1 MLTNFDKALP
11 QEYNPRH
18 YRIRCQ
24 GHILNL
30 VANAFLQV
38 TDPNQIDNNN
48 DVNITQLEQ
57 WRKQGPLGKL
67 HNLCVKIH
75 SSPQLLAKFKV
86 LSKGYVLPMD
96 NCTRWGS
103 WHKLIE
109 RGLALQG
116 AITQFQEL
124 WLEPNDTE
132 ILQVEDWDTIQKVY
146 MFSYQLQFI
155 LIFILILL

>member
-1 MLTNFDKALP
+1 VYFLLIIIALP

-38 TDPNQIDNNN
+38 TDPTQIDNNT
-48 DVNITQLEQ
+48 NITQLEE
-57 WRKQGPLGKL
+57 WRKTGPLGKL
-67 HNLCVKIH
+67 HDVCVKIH

-86 LSKGYVLPMD
+86 LSKGRILPRD

-103 WHKLIE
+103 WYKLIE
-109 RGLALQG
+109 RGLALKG
-116 AITQFQEL
+116 AVTQFQEL
-124 WLEPNDTE
+124 WLESPDIE
-132 ILQVEDWDTIQKVY
+132 RLHAEDWDTLEKV
-146 MFSYQLQFI
+146 
-155 LIFILILL
+155 